1 MKIFATAIAAACS
14 LFLVA
19 EEVFPEAFQRIGR
32 MKNAAEAEKAYAEL
46 AQSAK
51 KPVQRDAAF
60 HAAAQKAAK
69 AKNYENCE
77 RYIASISDSDLRSFA
92 TMEMRFGRRQFK
104 QLVEESKGFKLEQW
118 REDLI
123 PEAAYMR
130 AYCYAWMKK
139 RDEALKDITLAHT
152 SAAAPAAK
160 YRIIQKLSNIYE
172 SFIPDNAAE
181 LALLQLAIPYTQSPT
196 VEYFYRQRVV
206 CRYAYLLGKTGK
218 ADEGIEFLLAYR
230 GDKAASRVFKVKQT
244 LGDLYAMKGDKEK
257 AMNCYLEAK
266 KVYPP
271 WAKSI
276 DRSIKALQQ

>member
-1 MKIFATAIAAACS
+1 MKNFATAIAAVCS
-14 LFLVA
+14 IVLA
-19 EEVFPEAFQRIGR
+19 ADEVFPEAFQRIGR
-32 MKNAAEAEKAYAEL
+32 MKNPADAEKAYVEL
-46 AQSAK
+46 AQTSK

-77 RYIASISDSDLRSFA
+77 RYIASISDSDLRNFA
-92 TMEMRFGRRQFK
+92 AMEMRFGRRQFK
-104 QLVEESKGFKLEQW
+104 QLVEESKDFKLEQW

-139 RDEALKDITLAHT
+139 RDAAVKDITLSHT

-160 YRIIQKLSNIYE
+160 YRMIQKLANIYE

-181 LALLQLAIPYTQSPT
+181 LALLQLAIPYTQSPA

-218 ADEGIEFLLAYR
+218 VDEGIAFLQSYR
-230 GDKAASRVFKVKQT
+230 GDKAASRVFKVQQT
-244 LGDLYAMKGDKEK
+244 FGDLYAMKGDKEN
-257 AMNCYLEAK
+257 AMKCYLEAQK
-266 KVYPP
+266 IYPP
-271 WAKSI
+271 WAKSL
-276 DRSIKALQQ
+276 DRSIKALQ